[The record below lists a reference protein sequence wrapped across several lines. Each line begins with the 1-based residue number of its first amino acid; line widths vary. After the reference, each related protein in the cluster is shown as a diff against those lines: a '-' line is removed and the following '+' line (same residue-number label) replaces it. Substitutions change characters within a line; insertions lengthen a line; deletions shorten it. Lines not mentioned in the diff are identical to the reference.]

1 MNCPA
6 SSIAWSAIFCVCAV
20 LPIIVRNFCLN
31 RLSAV
36 LGLKF
41 FAITLNFKSLYRG
54 ARGIEPRRLST
65 LSYFDLPT
73 LRPCLPPLP
82 VFPGCQLSGNLFALF
97 FYHRKD
103 NHPVFIPKRKPQF
116 NGPFHHFHLTD
127 QPYRFFAEIG
137 IVIRMC
143 LANQKIGQVVDN
155 FLLTFTFHFIVQ
167 HSHMNIADNP
177 AVPMFLEIFAEL
189 ILVHRSVQ
197 INRMD
202 VIKILCCRG
211 YPRPFHKFLLCHK
224 LTYFIVLFCIFN
236 FERKALIRQY
246 SFYKV

>member
-1 MNCPA
+1 M
-6 SSIAWSAIFCVCAV
+6 
-20 LPIIVRNFCLN
+20 
-31 RLSAV
+31 
-36 LGLKF
+36 
-41 FAITLNFKSLYRG
+41 
-54 ARGIEPRRLST
+54 
-65 LSYFDLPT
+65 D
-73 LRPCLPPLP
+73 
-82 VFPGCQLSGNLFALF
+82 
-97 FYHRKD
+97 
-103 NHPVFIPKRKPQF
+103 
-116 NGPFHHFHLTD
+116 
-127 QPYRFFAEIG
+127 
-137 IVIRMC
+137 
-143 LANQKIGQVVDN
+143 
-155 FLLTFTFHFIVQ
+155 
-167 HSHMNIADNP
+167 IADNP